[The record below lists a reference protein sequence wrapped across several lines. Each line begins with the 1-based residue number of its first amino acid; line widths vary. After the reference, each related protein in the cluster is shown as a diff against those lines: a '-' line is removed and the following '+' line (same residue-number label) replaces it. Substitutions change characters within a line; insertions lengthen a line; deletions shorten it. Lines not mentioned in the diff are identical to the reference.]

1 MAHSHTHKPS
11 PDERYE
17 ERDASFGG
25 IVKFGFWIT
34 VFTAVTFV
42 AMYGVQRG
50 LHKVDY
56 HGGEVRNA
64 LAPAV
69 EIPPEPHLEVLR
81 LNAKDHER
89 KLMIPDPANPGQK
102 LAPFTNSMWRDYR
115 DKSNAELSSYG
126 WIDRQQ
132 QIARIPIERAMELAL
147 KKGFATQSKAKTN

>member
-1 MAHSHTHKPS
+1 MAHSPTHKPS

-25 IVKFGFWIT
+25 IVKFGVWIT

-50 LHKVDY
+50 LHKIDY
-56 HGGEVRNA
+56 HGGETRSA

-69 EIPPEPHLEVLR
+69 EIPPEPRLEALR
-81 LNAKDHER
+81 LNASDYER

-102 LAPFTNSMWRDYR
+102 LAPFTTTMWRDYR
-115 DKSNAELSSYG
+115 EKANAELSSYG

-147 KKGFATQSKAKTN
+147 KKGFATQSTAKTN